1 MILQKHE
8 RTDDEKWRRNN
19 TKVAFKVKTADGK
32 EISDP
37 NQVFREMEKEPKRLF
52 RKITIR

>member
-1 MILQKHE
+1 MRELMMKNGGE
-8 RTDDEKWRRNN
+8 NN